1 MKCTSLA
8 VAAILLAANFPA
20 QADVVIV
27 QKVEGAGGQN
37 GEMTMKMKD
46 GKSRTDVNPQM
57 SMITD
62 TQSGE
67 VITLMHDQKSYMKIS
82 GDTTR
87 AMLDRIR
94 KMADDQSASATPKPA
109 PKLKATG
116 RKDKINGYDT
126 EEYTCD
132 ANGKKITYWIAKDY
146 PDYSAILAQMMKM
159 QQGGL
164 AAMMKG
170 MMPEASEFPG
180 MPIRTEMD
188 NGYGDKITT
197 TLISAK
203 QEPVNATDMEVPA
216 AYKEM
221 TMPNF
226 NTPGK

>member
-1 MKCTSLA
+1 MKCTPLA
-8 VAAILLAANFPA
+8 AAAIFLAANFSA

-37 GEMTMKMKD
+37 GEMIMKIKD

-62 TQSGE
+62 TKSGE

-94 KMADDQSASATPKPA
+94 KMTDDSSASATPKPA

-132 ANGKKITYWIAKDY
+132 VNGKKITYWIAKNY
-146 PDYSAILAQMMKM
+146 PDYSAILAEMMKM
-159 QQGGL
+159 QQNSL
-164 AAMMKG
+164 ASMMKG

-180 MPIRTEMD
+180 MPIRTEVE
-188 NGYGDKITT
+188 NGSDKITT

-203 QEPVNATDMEVPA
+203 QEPVNAADMEVPA

-226 NTPGK
+226 NVPGK